1 MDVITRTIVATEAI
15 YSEISFSPDGD
26 VIASPL
32 QSARFPGELTKAAD
46 YCCFGCSF

>member
-26 VIASPL
+26 VIASPPAVC
-32 QSARFPGELTKAAD
+32 SVFPAN
-46 YCCFGCSF
+46 